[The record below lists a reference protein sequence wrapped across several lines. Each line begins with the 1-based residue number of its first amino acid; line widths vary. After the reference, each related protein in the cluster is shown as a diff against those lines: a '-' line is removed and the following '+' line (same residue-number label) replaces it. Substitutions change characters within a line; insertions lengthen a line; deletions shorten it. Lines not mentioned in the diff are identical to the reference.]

1 MKKFLSAIII
11 LALALT
17 LALSL
22 ASCTAT
28 ESTAVGEATLTNYKK
43 DQPARRSDS
52 EIEDLISVEFGY
64 SAYSISLHESAPE
77 YLDGLYYSGENVYFA
92 YLRVYNDY
100 GLLEAEVIAKI
111 YPDRPFEYSYLT
123 ILGSTTDRLYRA
135 LQQAANYVLLNDIDE
150 NKISDLVWDKF
161 AEINGYCSSYRG
173 YHTYEKGV
181 SDLYYSDEFNTY
193 IAYIN
198 TFGMTSY
205 NTGVMAFVVIRDDII
220 LEVDV
225 LAYCFAED
233 IDDFPGE
240 YDVEV
245 FFEQFIGY
253 NCNDRGQYAYPIENC
268 NGICNDFI
276 SAMNDTVYLKLKMS
290 DNWFD
295 QLRYLLATN
304 PIYWL
309 IVALIVIAA
318 VILVASHL
326 LVPVLLI
333 TIFVLLIIII
343 IISICKKKHKK
354 RLRALRKE
362 LAEADEAKVESEET
376 KEEPEKEANEKAE

>member
-92 YLRVYNDY
+92 YLRVYDDY

-198 TFGMTSY
+198 TFGMMSY
-205 NTGVMAFVVIRDDII
+205 NTGVMAFVVIRDNII

-233 IDDFPGE
+233 IDNFPGE
-240 YDVEV
+240 SDVEV
-245 FFEQFIGY
+245 FFKHFIGIDPR
-253 NCNDRGQYAYPIENC
+253 NDHMYPLDGYATVS
-268 NGICNDFI
+268 NDFI
-276 SAMNDTVYLKLKMS
+276 SSLQDIQMVMLKMS

-295 QLRYLLATN
+295 QLRYLLGTS

-309 IVALIVIAA
+309 IVAIIVIAA

-376 KEEPEKEANEKAE
+376 KEDPEKEANEKAE

>member
-92 YLRVYNDY
+92 YLRVYDDY

-198 TFGMTSY
+198 TFGMMSY
-205 NTGVMAFVVIRDDII
+205 NTGVMAFVVIRDNII

-245 FFEQFIGY
+245 FFEQFIGIDPR
-253 NCNDRGQYAYPIENC
+253 NDHMYPLDGYATVS
-268 NGICNDFI
+268 NDFI
-276 SAMNDTVYLKLKMS
+276 NSLQDIQMVMLKMS

-295 QLRYLLATN
+295 QLRYLLGTS

-309 IVALIVIAA
+309 IVAIIVIAA

-376 KEEPEKEANEKAE
+376 KEDPEKEANEKAE